1 MSFDFATPPPQ
12 KKKKKNFQR
21 IVWVSVPLIFVRVCH
36 LGIHIKFFSS
46 EDMFG
51 GSKNIVIHL
60 LEVTHDDK
68 GVFTVYPKDSEA

>member
-1 MSFDFATPPPQ
+1 VSFDF
-12 KKKKKNFQR
+12 
-21 IVWVSVPLIFVRVCH
+21 SH
-36 LGIHIKFFSS
+36 S

>member
-1 MSFDFATPPPQ
+1 MSFDFA
-12 KKKKKNFQR
+12 
-21 IVWVSVPLIFVRVCH
+21 H
-36 LGIHIKFFSS
+36 S

-68 GVFTVYPKDSEA
+68 GVVTVYPKDSEA

>member
-1 MSFDFATPPPQ
+1 MWV
-12 KKKKKNFQR
+12 NF
-21 IVWVSVPLIFVRVCH
+21 SH
-36 LGIHIKFFSS
+36 S

-68 GVFTVYPKDSEA
+68 GVFTVYPKDSEAWTCSNIV